1 MTRGRKPG
9 TYIKYDP
16 MDVLEYIQAYKTYYC
31 GDSPT
36 LRQIAAAC
44 EISSTSVVAKIL
56 RKLEKDGKI
65 RRTPAGI
72 AVTGWV
78 YIKRSH

>member
-1 MTRGRKPG
+1 MAARVKH
-9 TYIKYDP
+9 DP
-16 MDVLEYIQAYKTYYC
+16 NQVLAFIEAYKQAFG

-36 LRQIAAAC
+36 IRQICAAC
-44 EISSTSVVAKIL
+44 EISSSSVVANIL

>member
-1 MTRGRKPG
+1 
-9 TYIKYDP
+9 

-44 EISSTSVVAKIL
+44 EISSTSVVSHIL
-56 RKLEKDGKI
+56 RRLEQDGKI
-65 RRTPAGI
+65 KRTGAGI
-72 AVTGWV
+72 ALPGWEFAQ
-78 YIKRSH
+78 KNGMRDGR